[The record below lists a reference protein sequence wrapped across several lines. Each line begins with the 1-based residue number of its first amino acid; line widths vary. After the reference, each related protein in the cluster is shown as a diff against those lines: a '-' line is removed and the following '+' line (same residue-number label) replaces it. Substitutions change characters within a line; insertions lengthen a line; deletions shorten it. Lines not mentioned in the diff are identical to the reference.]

1 VIHSSRPIVWGL
13 LGFIG
18 GGVFWLIMS
27 LVAESQRL
35 AGQVVTA
42 SPFVL
47 LSSYVFFFSLP
58 VNIVAELALW
68 WNQRPVKKT

>member
-1 VIHSSRPIVWGL
+1 MIYSLRPIVWGL

-18 GGVFWLIMS
+18 GGVFWLIMF
-27 LVAESQRL
+27 LTAESQRL

-58 VNIVAELALW
+58 ITIVAELALW
-68 WNQRPVKKT
+68 WTRRPVKKT